1 MLGNPPILNIRFST
15 RRNQFKFHRL
25 ILGACLVLFLQ
36 RNALA
41 TSITGDIYFGGKA
54 KFDTRSLA
62 TASQVNQWKSVRV
75 GSDTGDFAT
84 FAGPE
89 NPVAMAGPWV
99 FGSSAP
105 FSGLWSVGGFTFD
118 LTSSVVAFR
127 SRNSLDVEGSGTVSG
142 HGFDV
147 TSGDWSVTF
156 TKHRRRSLFWFSF
169 EADPSVAQPPVA
181 SVPES
186 GSTGV
191 LLTLG
196 LIGLYFHRK
205 KRVIQT
211 N

>member
-1 MLGNPPILNIRFST
+1 MSRNPPILSMGFAT
-15 RRNQFKFHRL
+15 RRNQFKFNRL
-25 ILGACLVLFLQ
+25 VLGACLVLFLQ

-41 TSITGDIYFGGKA
+41 ASITGDIYFDGKA

-62 TASQVNQWKSVRV
+62 TASQVNRWKNVQV

-84 FAGPE
+84 FASPE
-89 NPVAMAGPWV
+89 NPVVMASPWV
-99 FGSSAP
+99 FASSAP

-118 LTSSVVAFR
+118 LTLSVVAFR
-127 SRNSLDVEGSGTVSG
+127 SRNFLDLQGVGTVSG

-156 TKHRRRSLFWFSF
+156 TKHRRGRLFWFSF
-169 EADPSVAQPPVA
+169 EADPPVAQPPAA

-186 GSTGV
+186 GSTGA
-191 LLTLG
+191 LLALG
-196 LIGLYFHRK
+196 LIGLYFHLK
-205 KRVIQT
+205 KGVIQT